1 MKIFFPV
8 LFIISI
14 FISFLN
20 TGCNPS
26 SSDSGTATLKGIVFD
41 TSKPS
46 QPGITGATIYLEQ
59 TNQTTL
65 SDSNGFFLFNNLSSG
80 VYAVYVS
87 KAGYNKFSTTV
98 LVEPDTVTWVTAPL
112 IFKNVYVY
120 NGIVMDEHFSSTS
133 NSAADLLNGRTVSD
147 NTTEKDIQ
155 LRDTIIGGSTLL
167 WLRSAG
173 LDPAP
178 YQGYGTMFSNMFPQT
193 YTKAQFDTLSKYN
206 TEDGFIN
213 PYRDF
218 PNANGIDRFIDYRN
232 YQHNVC
238 AFYLSGRYLGTVP
251 RVYGLMYIDTS
262 WYDVGM
268 GAIRM
273 TIDIKINTSE
283 KNDFSFSSTK

>member
-46 QPGITGATIYLEQ
+46 QPSIKGATIYLEQ

-65 SDSNGFFLFNNLSSG
+65 SDSNGFFLFTNLSSG

-98 LVEPDTVTWVTAPL
+98 LVEPDTVTWMTAPL
-112 IFKNVYVY
+112 IFKNVYIY
-120 NGIVMDEHFSSTS
+120 NGIVMDEYFSSSS
-133 NSAADLLNGRTVSD
+133 NSAADLLNGRTVAD
-147 NTTEKDIQ
+147 NINQKDIQ

-167 WLRSAG
+167 WMRSAN
-173 LDPAP
+173 LDLLFGGFAT
-178 YQGYGTMFSNMFPQT
+178 YFSNMFSQT

-218 PNANGIDRFIDYRN
+218 PNLGGIDRFLDYQN
-232 YQHNVC
+232 FQHNVC
-238 AFYLSGRYLGTVP
+238 AFYLAGRYTGAVP
-251 RVYGLMYIDTS
+251 RVYGLMYIDS
-262 WYDVGM
+262 LWYDVGM

-273 TIDIKINTSE
+273 IIDIKINTSE